1 MHGDGAIKDADDA
14 EARFYAQV
22 LHTFGETYL
31 GKYTSHA

>member
-1 MHGDGAIKDADDA
+1 MHGDGAIKDADDP